1 MNHGCADPEC
11 LARHGPNGIQYIFM
25 GVKKLNCWEFHNCGR
40 APGGENTGEL
50 GICPA
55 ALEIRTDT
63 INEGKNG
70 GRACWAVAGT
80 LCQGVVDGKF
90 NSKVA
95 TCMLCD
101 FYTTVCY
108 EQGRT
113 FQGTA
118 IILDLLRMS
127 A

>member
-1 MNHGCADPEC
+1 M
-11 LARHGPNGIQYIFM
+11 GIR
-25 GVKKLNCWEFHNCGR
+25 KLNCWEFNNCGR
-40 APGGENTGEL
+40 APGGANTSEL

-55 ALEIRTDT
+55 ALETRTDT
-63 INEGKNG
+63 INEGQNG

-101 FYTTVCY
+101 FYSTVCN
-108 EQGRT
+108 EQGEA

-118 IILDLLRMS
+118 LILDILKMS